1 MKWYGLYKNSLYS
14 KNFNN
19 NKKKNTT
26 RLYKNSSFIKS
37 SYISYKLFLHFIYL
51 PSNWNFILFKKKNIN
66 LRYLY
71 IYSSD
76 YFFIL
81 PFLNNFLFLKYDTQ
95 LNCFLFN
102 FFYKNNFYS
111 IFWNY
116 FKIIF
121 YSFSKLFFRKLKFK
135 GKGYYIYKNIRNTVA
150 LQFGYSHLL
159 YLYSFFL
166 NVKFLSKTSILLFG
180 INLNDIYA
188 VSNCFYNIKP
198 INIFTGKGIRFSKQI
213 IYKKTGKVSS
223 YR

>member
-1 MKWYGLYKNSLYS
+1 MVYIKILFTAKILTTI
-14 KNFNN
+14 
-19 NKKKNTT
+19 KKKT
-26 RLYKNSSFIKS
+26 LLVFIKTLHLS
-37 SYISYKLFLHFIYL
+37 NLLTLVINFFYILYIYL
-51 PSNWNFILFKKKNIN
+51 QIEILFYSKKKNIN